1 MRFLFLNQYFPPDPA
16 PTGVLLHELATELES
31 AGHVVQRVSA
41 GAAYRGGQAQG
52 GRMRREATALLRI
65 LWAGLRAPCAAVIL
79 SASSPPCLL
88 VIATLIAK
96 WHRGR
101 SVHWAMD
108 LYPELAVALGEVKEG
123 LLTRALSALTGW
135 CYRQTDLVVALDA
148 DMAAH
153 LWQRY
158 QVKSEIIRPW
168 VFDSILPRLMLL
180 RAAPPR
186 PLVPWTWI
194 YSGNLG
200 RAHEWETLLAA
211 QQEIEKRDGE
221 VQLVFQ
227 GRGPGK
233 EAAQERARAMGLQRC
248 VWRDY
253 ADEDLVADSLLAC
266 HAGVVTQRTSAQG
279 LLWPSKLSLLLSL
292 PRSILWVGA
301 RGGSIASELSSCANA
316 GVFTPGDGVAVA
328 DWLLGLKRAEPE
340 VAPALDPLAEK
351 RASLAR
357 WMSLLSRPTEAP
369 VHNLAV

>member
-52 GRMRREATALLRI
+52 GRMRREAIALLR
-65 LWAGLRAPCAAVIL
+65 LLRAGLRAPRAAVVL

-88 VIATLIAK
+88 VVATLIAK
-96 WHRGR
+96 WHRAR

-108 LYPELAVALGEVKEG
+108 LYPELAVALGEVRESW
-123 LLTRALSALTGW
+123 LTRALTALTGW

-148 DMAAH
+148 DMAAC
-153 LWQRY
+153 LWKRY
-158 QVKSEIIRPW
+158 RVRAEIIRPW
-168 VFDSILPRLMLL
+168 VFDSMLPRLLLL

-186 PLVPWTWI
+186 PLEPWTWI

-200 RAHEWETLLAA
+200 RAHEWETLLEA

-227 GRGPGK
+227 GGGPAK
-233 EAAQERARAMGLQRC
+233 AAAQARARQIGLQRC

-292 PRSILWVGA
+292 PRPILWIGA
-301 RGGSIASELSSCANA
+301 QGGSIASELSNCANA
-316 GVFTPGDGVAVA
+316 GVFAPGDGVAVA
-328 DWLLGLKRAEPE
+328 DWLLKLKRAEPE

-351 RASLAR
+351 RESLAR
-357 WMSLLSRPTEAP
+357 WLLLLSHGAEAP
-369 VHNLAV
+369 VHDLAA